1 MTLTPFAAALFS
13 IAAPEPESRLTSR
26 ITFAPLVIACSACV
40 CCVCALPCAL
50 VMLYVSP
57 AFLNAADRNGRSA
70 VSQRTDDCV
79 SGRST
84 ATTAFACLLAVPPV
98 AVATTIVSETAAAT
112 TTSAVDLRKK
122 LLNVSSSLIRS
133 TLTLNT
139 RLLNT
144 RARASFHGSS
154 DCCLF
159 VQNCETGRPHEIRVC
174 DHERQSAEYLR
185 ALSEH
190 TRLHLDGTRGARWGE
205 TVERVA
211 DPVQQRIPGGA
222 EVAAD
227 DHGGR
232 IEGVAEVGQD
242 AADREARVVDNPP
255 CARIPCGDELEQ
267 AAERQLRPV
276 GLAQHREDG
285 RGSGDRL
292 ETAAV
297 AAAADGP
304 LRPHLDVS
312 QLAGDARRAAV
323 EPAAEDEPRPNPGAD
338 ADIHDVG
345 EPASRSV
352 RELAERAEVRV
363 VVDLHRQLEPP

>member
-1 MTLTPFAAALFS
+1 MTLTPFDAALFS

-98 AVATTIVSETAAAT
+98 AVATTIVSETTAAT
-112 TTSAVDLRKK
+112 TSSAVDLRKN

-139 RLLNT
+139 RLLNP

-154 DCCLF
+154 DCCLL
-159 VQNCETGRPHEIRVC
+159 VQNGETGRPHEIRVC
-174 DHERQSAEYLR
+174 DHERQSAEHLR

-190 TRLHLDGTRGARWGE
+190 TRLHLDGARGSRLGE

-227 DHGGR
+227 DHGGG
-232 IEGVAEVGQD
+232 IEVVAEVGED
-242 AADREARVVDNPP
+242 AADREAGVVDDTAS
-255 CARIPCGDELEQ
+255 ARIPGGDQLEQ
-267 AAERQLRPV
+267 PAERQLGPV
-276 GLAQHREDG
+276 RLAQNREDG
-285 RGSGDRL
+285 SRPGDRL
-292 ETAAV
+292 EAAAV
-297 AAAADGP
+297 AAAADRT
-304 LRPHLDVS
+304 LRAHLDVS
-312 QLAGDARRAAV
+312 ELACDPRRAAV
-323 EPAAEDEPRPNPGAD
+323 
-338 ADIHDVG
+338 
-345 EPASRSV
+345 
-352 RELAERAEVRV
+352 
-363 VVDLHRQLEPP
+363 